1 MQQAHFAS
9 QRHNR
14 SSEFS
19 LDCCS
24 LKSLMSVTSRGLFS
38 SHILWLSSSA
48 SLQLLSSEKPFT
60 GTPAVFKHNSKRQ
73 HRGRSAMAD
82 AGGAKAVNVPSTISF
97 ATGNANKLKE
107 VPDIPQYCQA
117 NAHAH

>member
-1 MQQAHFAS
+1 
-9 QRHNR
+9 
-14 SSEFS
+14 
-19 LDCCS
+19 
-24 LKSLMSVTSRGLFS
+24 MSVTSRGLLS

-117 NAHAH
+117 NARAH